1 MSQRKGFYLNSNSYR
16 EAAREYIGNLL
27 AMDLLEELVSNQE
40 TYHPSNKVLSQRLR
54 KSLATV
60 KRGLLQLETL
70 GLIVRTGKPTYHGYK
85 RTISVPKEVRLWVTQ
100 GETPAWVTLR
110 SDLAQA
116 ETDEKPGIQ
125 ESANQLICDPLPQLK
140 NELITEYLN
149 EPPSERDDG
158 IQEIHNQL
166 ISEPSKE
173 KQQKHKQAKQEE
185 KVALLAFSCDEESF
199 ELPPQVHEK
208 PERTE
213 MAFNALSRKQTSNH
227 TQNERK
233 SRGEPVKGLPD
244 ALANKIAQYKA
255 DDLWKAMDL
264 AELTM
269 NSKIRLYELA
279 LKHEVTPA
287 EFKLMLD
294 KALQRNAVNLG
305 GLLYTM
311 LQQDVEQV
319 RRQAFI
325 AKDQET
331 AQARL
336 DALYANAY
344 MVADWIRLAPPEFKY
359 GSLNKS
365 KTKWIFNDSLS
376 ITLTC
381 SSEEVLQQLNNL
393 ERNRRCTH

>member
-100 GETPAWVTLR
+100 GEKPAWVTLP
-110 SDLAQA
+110 SDLTQA

-173 KQQKHKQAKQEE
+173 EQQKHKQAKQEE

-233 SRGEPVKGLPD
+233 SRGEPKKGLPEAFTD
-244 ALANKIAQYKA
+244 TQAKA
-255 DDLWKAMDL
+255 DELWNAIDSANL
-264 AELTM
+264 GLRSTV
-269 NSKIRLYELA
+269 RLYTLA
-279 LKHEVTPA
+279 QEKQCTVSQ
-287 EFKLMLD
+287 FKAILE
-294 KALQRNAVNLG
+294 KALQRKPWNLG
-305 GLLYTM
+305 GLLHTM
-311 LQQDVEQV
+311 LSEDAEIYLREAQQQHQRLSRDALDANLRVLCEWISNAPSCFKNGEAVRDKGIYILPTGRTIDYSGTNMDFQSV
-319 RRQAFI
+319 MRQLQAEADQMRRQA
-325 AKDQET
+325 
-331 AQARL
+331 R
-336 DALYANAY
+336 
-344 MVADWIRLAPPEFKY
+344 
-359 GSLNKS
+359 
-365 KTKWIFNDSLS
+365 
-376 ITLTC
+376 
-381 SSEEVLQQLNNL
+381 
-393 ERNRRCTH
+393 